1 MPDMTVE
8 QFTRLCNLAREFNQY
23 VAPERTRAAAPAKSD
38 ATGVRP
44 GDDFNRRGTWTEVLE
59 PHGWTVERT
68 SGSTTYWTRPGKDS
82 GVSATTGKCTS
93 EVGGDLLY
101 VFSTNAD
108 PFEGDSAY
116 SKFSAFALLNHAGD
130 FVSATRALAASGY
143 GEPDQPFKVSLP
155 VAGRPLSEQADDGVT
170 ADFDFATNADLK
182 RLNLTTSWVWPKWL
196 QFGVV
201 NLLAAEGGMG
211 KTRWVADLCRR
222 VNSREAWPDGQDM
235 LDWPGEYVA
244 MWVAGDRNF
253 AELVELSEKFGFG
266 DRICYSGSKSDPTSG
281 ITLNDTRDFV
291 ALYRKVKAARPLF
304 LFIDTA
310 GGATDAN
317 LAKQEEAR
325 RFFAPLSDIAIKLGV
340 CVVVITHLNA
350 SKNVL
355 GKRAEERVRC
365 VIRMSAENREPE
377 TPRRIEI
384 IKSNNLFPAPL
395 GMTLREVGS
404 EYSNDPP
411 PAPEAGPASP
421 AGRDDG
427 DPDRGPPTKARE
439 CADWLETELELAPQ
453 RVSAVRDKAES
464 AGYSAKVLY
473 KAKAIIGITEYQ
485 CTQGYKW
492 WALLERSDG
501 G

>member
-8 QFTRLCNLAREFNQY
+8 QFTALCNLAREFNQY
-23 VAPERTRAAAPAKSD
+23 VSPERTRHAAPAKSD
-38 ATGVRP
+38 ATGTRP
-44 GDDFNRRGTWTEVLE
+44 GDDYNRRGSWAELLE
-59 PHGWTVERT
+59 PHGWKVDRT
-68 SGSTTYWTRPGKDS
+68 SGSTTYWTRPGKDD

-116 SKFSAFALLNHAGD
+116 SKFSAYTVLEHKGD
-130 FVSATRALAASGY
+130 FTAATKALVSAGY
-143 GEPDQPFKVSLP
+143 GDHRDDPRAVFGNPP
-155 VAGRPLSEQADDGVT
+155 PLSEQADDGISP
-170 ADFDFATNADLK
+170 DFDFATNPDLK
-182 RLNLTTSWVWPKWL
+182 RLNLTTAWVWPKWL

-222 VNSREAWPDGQDM
+222 VHAKEAWPDGGEGI
-235 LDWPGEYVA
+235 DWPGQYIA

-266 DRICYSGSKSDPTSG
+266 DRICYSGSKADPTSG
-281 ITLNDTRDFV
+281 ITLNDSREFV

-365 VIRMSAENREPE
+365 VIRITAENREPE
-377 TPRRIEI
+377 TTRRIEV

-395 GMTLREVGS
+395 GMTLHETGS
-404 EYSNDPP
+404 TYTDEAP
-411 PAPEAGPASP
+411 PAPEGGYSVPTKS
-421 AGRDDG
+421 DDG
-427 DPDRGPPTKARE
+427 NLDKGPPTKVRACME
-439 CADWLETELELAPQ
+439 WLEDELDEQPK
-453 RVSAVRDKAES
+453 RVSVLIES
-464 AGYSAKVLY
+464 GKENEFSIGIVY
-473 KAKAIIGITEYQ
+473 KAKTALGIIETIDS
-485 CTQGYKW
+485 QGYKW
-492 WALLERSDG
+492 WGLKERSNTD
-501 G
+501 